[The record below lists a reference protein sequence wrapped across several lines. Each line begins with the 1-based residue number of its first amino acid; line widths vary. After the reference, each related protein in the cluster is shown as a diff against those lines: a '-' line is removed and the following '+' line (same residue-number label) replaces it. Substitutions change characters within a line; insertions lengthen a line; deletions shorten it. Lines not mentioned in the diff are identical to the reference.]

1 MSAAPACL
9 GGSSGVRYRY
19 SVGIGSWG
27 RANPVVLLRVRVA
40 AISGSLVGVF
50 LDQFDLVCQ
59 VRGAAASSEKRSP
72 LLQAPIRRCA
82 LFWVGLDMRGP
93 LRVLVKEWGGAA
105 VQFLSPRIRLRRR

>member
-50 LDQFDLVCQ
+50 LDQFDLVRQ
-59 VRGAAASSEKRSP
+59 VRIAIAGRKKRAP
-72 LLQAPIRRCA
+72 LLQATIRRCA
-82 LFWVGLDMRGP
+82 LFGVGFDMRGP
-93 LRVLVKEWGGAA
+93 LGVLVKDRK
-105 VQFLSPRIRLRRR
+105 STRLNSSH